1 MSYTIYSQPG
11 CGPCSFL
18 IAALKSRGIA
28 HTVINIREN
37 PEAAERVIQLG
48 GTGTPFTVDEA
59 TGQTWQGVDLDRYT
73 APEPEP
79 TPAAAPTQLPLGTDA
94 DGTPVHWTPA
104 QDGTLLPLTDA
115 DTTALTWQLIEEAAQ
130 QRWHVRVLAGADT
143 TLSPTAGHPRVQVA
157 AAEPATQ
164 LALLEEI
171 RDLLDTRYTQAQAA
185 PLSTD
190 RPEYEPTLVLVDQLE
205 TLRRR
210 WAQAQDGERRAVE
223 ATLTLETLTEYGRAL
238 GIHLCV
244 SMAHLGS
251 AFITQAR
258 HLTTL
263 TPLSAGLPH
272 EWDEAATPEDASAPH
287 AVLRERDGTQ
297 HLLRLS
303 SRSLHPR
310 TQAERTFCL
319 RA

>member
-1 MSYTIYSQPG
+1 M
-11 CGPCSFL
+11 
-18 IAALKSRGIA
+18 
-28 HTVINIREN
+28 
-37 PEAAERVIQLG
+37 
-48 GTGTPFTVDEA
+48 
-59 TGQTWQGVDLDRYT
+59 
-73 APEPEP
+73 
-79 TPAAAPTQLPLGTDA
+79 
-94 DGTPVHWTPA
+94 HWTPA
-104 QDGTLLPLTDA
+104 QDGTLLLLTDA

-244 SMAHLGS
+244 SMAHRGS